1 MKIVIIGAGS
11 YRVLG
16 IMRSALAIPGVLD
29 GGEINLYDLDHVRS
43 GAIGQYILK
52 SPEHKR
58 AGCKVTWGTS
68 LEEALAGADAVGIIL
83 QANKPMRWMLQDEV
97 AYKYGFISS
106 DNVSPSG
113 TMAALAIA
121 PVILDIARKMEKY
134 CPNAWLLNFVN
145 PINIISGFVNNH
157 TKIRALGLCGG
168 FINHMSDIPRIFG
181 EDKEETD
188 LLVETAGINHLS
200 FIRKGTYKGKELFA
214 QLDEH
219 LSKPWKMC
227 KLQDWWPEGAK
238 GGITNSVTQLVRFY
252 KELGVLI
259 FSTEGDGMDH
269 LMYDEAVAKWKKGF
283 KSRSKADMEASIAKG
298 RAERIEDD
306 RTFQEHLTRD
316 LDQQFWDKYWEKDM
330 RFKPV
335 PEDAFVRVFTA
346 LAGVKDLKI
355 AASLPNHGSIHGL
368 KDNYA
373 IEATY
378 TLTRN
383 KLIPVEPHTVP
394 DIVQGVIAGLAA
406 HQTVV
411 GDAIA
416 LDDPKLLAEGLLAYP
431 MKAYTPEAKACFK
444 EMLEINKEVLTP
456 NLQKAVEF
464 IR

>member
-11 YRVLG
+11 HRVLG
-16 IMRSALAIPGVLD
+16 IMRSTLAIPGVLD

-43 GAIGQYILK
+43 GAMGKMILK
-52 SPEHKR
+52 TPEVKR

-83 QANKPMRWMLQDEV
+83 QANAPMRWMLADEV
-97 AYKYGFISS
+97 AFKYGFISS

-113 TMAALAIA
+113 SMAGLAIA
-121 PVILDIARKMEKY
+121 PVLLNIAKKMEQY

-145 PINIISGFVNNH
+145 PINVLSGMINNH
-157 TKIRALGLCGG
+157 TKTRALGLCGG
-168 FINHMSDIPRIFG
+168 FTNHLSDIPRIFG
-181 EDKEETD
+181 EDKEEVD
-188 LLVETAGINHLS
+188 LHVETAGVNHLS

-238 GGITNSVTQLVRFY
+238 QGITNSVTQLVRFY

-269 LMYDEAVAKWKKGF
+269 LKYDEAVAKWQKEF
-283 KSRSKADMEASIAKG
+283 KSRSKADMEASIAQSKAN
-298 RAERIEDD
+298 RKEED
-306 RTFQEHLTRD
+306 RTFQEHLDRD
-316 LDQQFWDKYWEKDM
+316 LDQNFWDKYWEKDM

-335 PEDAFVRVFTA
+335 PEDAFVRIFAA
-346 LAGVKDLKI
+346 LAGVNEVRI
-355 AASLPNHGSIHGL
+355 AASRPNQGSIHGL
-368 KDNYA
+368 KDRYA

-378 TLTRN
+378 TLSKD
-383 KLIPVEPHTVP
+383 KLKPVQPHGVP
-394 DIVQGVIAGLAA
+394 DIVQGVIAGLVA
-406 HQTVV
+406 HQTML

-416 LDDPKLLAEGLLAYP
+416 TDDPKLLAHALLAYP
-431 MKAYTPEAKACFK
+431 MKAYTPAARSCFK
-444 EMLEINKEVLTP
+444 EMLVINSEILSP
-456 NLQKAVEF
+456 NLRRAVDF
-464 IR
+464 L

>member
-16 IMRSALAIPGVLD
+16 IMRSTLAIPGVLD

-43 GAIGQYILK
+43 GAMGKLILK
-52 SPEHKR
+52 TPELKR

-97 AYKYGFISS
+97 ACKYGFISS

-113 TMAALAIA
+113 AMAALAIS
-121 PVILDIARKMEKY
+121 PVILNIARKMEQY

-145 PINIISGFVNNH
+145 PINVLSGMVNNH
-157 TKIRALGLCGG
+157 TKIRSLGLCGG
-168 FINHMSDIPRIFG
+168 FTNHLSDIPRIFG
-181 EDKEETD
+181 SDDEAAD
-188 LLVETAGINHLS
+188 LEVETAGINHLS
-200 FIRKGTYKGKELFA
+200 FIRKGTYHGRELFA

-219 LSKPWKMC
+219 LSQPWKMC

-238 GGITNSVTQLVRFY
+238 QGITNSVTQLVRFY

-269 LMYDEAVAKWKKGF
+269 LKYEEAVAKFQKEF
-283 KSRSKADMEASIAKG
+283 KSRSKADMEANIAKG
-298 RAERIEDD
+298 RVERLEED
-306 RTFQEHLTRD
+306 RTFQEHVDRE
-316 LDQQFWDKYWEKDM
+316 LDQKFWDEYWKTDM

-335 PEDAFVRVFTA
+335 PEDAFVRIFTA

-355 AASLPNHGSIHGL
+355 AASRPNHGSILGL
-368 KDNYA
+368 KDRYT

-378 TLTRN
+378 TLSRS
-383 KLIPVEPHTVP
+383 KLIPVEAHDVP

-406 HQTVV
+406 HQTVL

-431 MKAYTPEAKACFK
+431 MKAYTSEAKACFK
-444 EMLEINKEVLTP
+444 EMLAINQEALSP
-456 NLQKAVEF
+456 NLQRAGEF

>member
-11 YRVLG
+11 HRVLG
-16 IMRSALAIPGVLD
+16 IMRSTLAIPGVLD

-43 GAIGQYILK
+43 GAMGKMILK
-52 SPEHKR
+52 TPEVKR

-68 LEEALAGADAVGIIL
+68 LEEALAGADAVGVIL
-83 QANKPMRWMLQDEV
+83 QANAPMRWMLADEV
-97 AYKYGFISS
+97 AYKYGFIAS

-113 TMAALAIA
+113 SMAGLAIA
-121 PVILDIARKMEKY
+121 PVLLNIARKMQEH

-145 PINIISGFVNNH
+145 PINVLSGMVNNH
-157 TKIRALGLCGG
+157 TKVRALGLCGG
-168 FINHMSDIPRIFG
+168 FTNHLSDIPRIFG

-188 LLVETAGINHLS
+188 LHVETAGINHLS

-219 LSKPWKMC
+219 LSKPRKMC

-238 GGITNSVTQLVRFY
+238 AGITNSVTQLVRFY

-269 LMYDEAVAKWKKGF
+269 LKYDEAVAKFRKEF
-283 KSRSKADMEASIAKG
+283 KSRTKADMEAGIAHGKAK
-298 RAERIEDD
+298 RQEED
-306 RTFQEHLTRD
+306 RTFQEHLDRD
-316 LDQQFWDKYWEKDM
+316 LDQSFWDTHWKKDG

-335 PEDAFVRVFTA
+335 PEDAFVRVFAA
-346 LAGVKDLKI
+346 LAGVNEVRI
-355 AASLPNHGSIHGL
+355 AASRPNHGSIHGL
-368 KDNYA
+368 KDRYT

-378 TLTRN
+378 TLGKD
-383 KLIPVEPHTVP
+383 KLKPVEPHGVP

-406 HQTVV
+406 HQTML

-416 LDDPKLLAEGLLAYP
+416 TDDPKLLAHALLAYP
-431 MKAYTPEAKACFK
+431 MKAYTPEARNCFK
-444 EMLEINKEVLTP
+444 EMLAINSEVLSP
-456 NLQKAVEF
+456 NLRHAVEF
-464 IR
+464 L